1 MKFISCASY
10 YGTGSSAITDLI
22 SEYGSVFSFTDEE
35 IRFLHDPDGI
45 DDLYYHIV
53 ENPNRHNSGHAIK
66 RFKRLV
72 DFYSGSWW

>member
-35 IRFLHDPDGI
+35 IRFLHDPDGV
-45 DDLYYHIV
+45 DDLY
-53 ENPNRHNSGHAIK
+53 
-66 RFKRLV
+66 
-72 DFYSGSWW
+72 